1 MAARYKSMP
10 TGPLS
15 VVIQHVLA
23 EFGPDGGGITDGEL
37 LARFLS
43 SRDDNALAAL
53 VRRHARMVWGVCCR
67 LLYNHHDAEDA
78 FQATFLVLVRKAAGV
93 PGHAVANWLYGV
105 ARQTAVRL
113 RATAAKRG
121 RRETQVINMP
131 EPTVAEVREAHW
143 QSVLDEELGRLPG
156 HYRGVIVLCDLE
168 DRTRKEAARQLGIPE
183 GSVASRLTRAR
194 VLLAKRLTRRG
205 IVFSGGSLA
214 AVLSAQSASASA
226 PPALVASTI
235 KAASL
240 CAAGKA
246 AAATGVI
253 SAQVA
258 ALTEGMV
265 QTMFA
270 TKIKSVLAVVVL
282 IAALAGGAAGLIY
295 QTQAAEQPQ
304 AKVEPNGQAG
314 RTRDAVALPV
324 QPKPPAEIDKERL
337 VGWWT
342 VVNDDSNRKGEVWE
356 IGTHQIVKN
365 PMLTGI
371 ITQSYFHRLDATKS
385 PKQIDIAVTST
396 GGMIGAEIPMTAR
409 NRPIGVIKG
418 IYELNGDELRV
429 CLGLGK
435 DRPTAFAGNPKPGE
449 LLVLRGPP
457 HLKVN
462 NGALTKAEK
471 LRMLIDNVLAAH
483 GGEDKLNKLQFT
495 MTVKVDNGITDDY
508 FVQPPKH
515 FRWESQHRDSTT
527 RQICI
532 LLPHGREFWTKDPP
546 PDGKTRPLRFG
557 GAELRMEYHLDRVKF
572 FGPRQV
578 LRLKDADHRVTLLDE
593 EVKIEGRPAVGVEVT
608 RSAPNLKL
616 RMYFDKETHLLVRQ
630 GETYYCEYKK
640 MDGIPIARMEK
651 HPHAGT
657 GAWQADI
664 TDFRAVEEFDPK
676 LFEQP

>member
-1 MAARYKSMP
+1 
-10 TGPLS
+10 
-15 VVIQHVLA
+15 
-23 EFGPDGGGITDGEL
+23 
-37 LARFLS
+37 
-43 SRDDNALAAL
+43 
-53 VRRHARMVWGVCCR
+53 
-67 LLYNHHDAEDA
+67 
-78 FQATFLVLVRKAAGV
+78 
-93 PGHAVANWLYGV
+93 
-105 ARQTAVRL
+105 
-113 RATAAKRG
+113 
-121 RRETQVINMP
+121 
-131 EPTVAEVREAHW
+131 VAEVRDADL

-168 DRTRKEAARQLGIPE
+168 GMTRKEAARQLGIAE

-194 VLLAKRLTRRG
+194 MLLAKRLTRRG

-226 PPALVASTI
+226 PPALVAFTI

-240 CAAGKA
+240 FGAGK

-265 QTMFA
+265 KTMFV

-282 IAALAGGAAGLIY
+282 IAALAGGAAGLIC

-304 AKVEPNGQAG
+304 AKAEHNGEAG
-314 RTRDAVALPV
+314 KTRDAVAVPV

-337 VGWWT
+337 IGWWT
-342 VVNDDSNRKGEVWE
+342 VVNDDSRRKGEVWE

-365 PMLTGI
+365 PHLLGI
-371 ITQSYFHRLDATKS
+371 IIQSYFHRLDAAKS
-385 PKQIDIAVTST
+385 PKQIDITVTT
-396 GGMIGAEIPMTAR
+396 VNGWIGTEFPMDAKHR
-409 NRPIGVIKG
+409 FIGVLKG
-418 IYELNGDELRV
+418 IYELNGDELRL
-429 CLGLGK
+429 CLGEMGK
-435 DRPTAFAGNPKPGE
+435 DRPAAFAGNPKPGE

-457 HLKVN
+457 RLKVN
-462 NGALTKAEK
+462 NGALNKAEK
-471 LRMLIDNVLAAH
+471 LRLLIDKVLAAH
-483 GGEDKLNKLQFT
+483 GGEEKLNKLQFT
-495 MTVKVDNGITDDY
+495 MTVKVDNGTTDDY

-515 FRWESQHRDSTT
+515 FRWESQHRDSAT

-532 LLPHGREFWTKDPP
+532 LLPNGREFWRKDPP

-557 GAELRMEYHLDRVKF
+557 GAERTMDYHLDQVKF

-593 EVKIEGRPAVGVEVT
+593 EVKIEGRAAVGVEVT
-608 RSAPNLKL
+608 RTGPNLKL

-640 MDGIPIARMEK
+640 IDRIPIARKEK

-657 GAWQADI
+657 GAWQAEV
-664 TDFRAVEEFDPK
+664 TDFRAVEKFDPK